1 MGMNMMN
8 RMSDRIGGG
17 GMGINGGGQ
26 GAMNPMMGGES
37 EFRMNPSVWEEFP
50 GENGKRP
57 RYPNEVFGRGGG
69 SAGSS
74 FGRGGSNACD

>member
-8 RMSDRIGGG
+8 RMSDRMGGEG
-17 GMGINGGGQ
+17 TI
-26 GAMNPMMGGES
+26 NPMMGGES

-74 FGRGGSNACD
+74 FGRGGGNAGDR

>member
-26 GAMNPMMGGES
+26 GAMNPMMGES

-69 SAGSS
+69 SAGNS